1 MSSVSRLFLF
11 TMLVLLG
18 GHDVAFARLPSTS
31 AEHSLL
37 YWRYLC
43 RGEKQEETIRKD
55 EREFK
60 CLSQSWIVRTPASS
74 GVVKEIIDEAP

>member
-1 MSSVSRLFLF
+1 MRFVSRLFLF
-11 TMLVLLG
+11 VLLMLVG
-18 GHDVAFARLPSTS
+18 SAEGAFARLPSTS

-43 RGEKQEETIRKD
+43 RGEKQEESVKRE

-60 CLSQSWIVRTPASS
+60 CPSQGWTVRTPASS
-74 GVVKEIIDEAP
+74 GVVKEIIDESP